1 MNNWRT
7 GNGMVG
13 KIWELNNSKIIT
25 NHSIELTRNG
35 LNEFIKYLYQM
46 PDRKIHLSCSVFKN
60 TPKSITIGICYRNG
74 DIITI
79 NADKKPRVNSW
90 SYLVNSQLEFN
101 YQKDMIDWLKQY
113 NEKQLIGG

>member
-13 KIWELNNSKIIT
+13 KIWEINNSKLNI
-25 NHSIELTRNG
+25 NHNIELTRNG

-46 PDRKIHLSCSVFKN
+46 PDKQIHLSCNIFKN
-60 TPKSITIGICYRNG
+60 TPRNIAIGIRYRNG
-74 DIITI
+74 SNITI
-79 NADKKPRVNSW
+79 NADKKPGVNSW
-90 SYLVNSQLEFN
+90 LYIVNSQLEFN

-113 NEKQLIGG
+113 NKKQLIGG